1 MNTEKKQTTQTEE
14 QLNEQIFFTDKE
26 RDCEECDKEKEVE
39 LSFGL
44 STREE
49 WDKVMKLKLKYGLT
63 RDEINYIYGFYNREL
78 KQNKSPGCG
87 KCFVNICKNLD
98 KRYTTLTNDENN
110 QYNSPNYGGKNRIK

>member
-1 MNTEKKQTTQTEE
+1 MNTEKTQTTQTEE
-14 QLNEQIFFTDKE
+14 QSNEQLFFTEKD
-26 RDCEECDKEKEVE
+26 RDCEECDKEKEVQ

-63 RDEINYIYGFYNREL
+63 RQEMDYIYGFYNREL

-98 KRYTTLTNDENN
+98 KRYSTLINDENN
-110 QYNSPNYGGKNRIK
+110 EYLSPNYGGKIRIK

>member
-1 MNTEKKQTTQTEE
+1 MNTDNTQTEE
-14 QLNEQIFFTDKE
+14 QLFFTDKE

-98 KRYTTLTNDENN
+98 KRYTTLINQENN
-110 QYNSPNYGGKNRIK
+110 EYVSPNYGGKIRIK

>member
-1 MNTEKKQTTQTEE
+1 MNTENIQTTQTEE
-14 QLNEQIFFTDKE
+14 QSNEQLFFTDKE

-49 WDKVMKLKLKYGLT
+49 WDKVMILIKKYGLS

-78 KQNKSPGCG
+78 KQKKSPGCG
-87 KCFVNICKNLD
+87 KCFVNVCKNLE
-98 KRYTTLTNDENN
+98 KRYTSLLKGD
-110 QYNSPNYGGKNRIK
+110 YL